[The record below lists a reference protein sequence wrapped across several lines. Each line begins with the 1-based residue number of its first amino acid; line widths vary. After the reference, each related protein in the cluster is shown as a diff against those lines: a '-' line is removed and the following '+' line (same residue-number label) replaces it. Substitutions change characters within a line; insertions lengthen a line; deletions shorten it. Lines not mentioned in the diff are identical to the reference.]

1 MPTVPT
7 TFVPQVSPSD
17 VGMQPYQSPPV
28 NGVKNYTPEQ
38 MIAQGNAT
46 ANAGGALLDLSA
58 KMDMDAARAAKITAA
73 MNAKIQDTMDENAA
87 KAADSA
93 FMSEASQ
100 LLHGK
105 GGYFSTKGRD
115 AESQYKATEQALI
128 AAGSK
133 QQALLTT
140 DAQRTMYTSSVART
154 TTSFL
159 SQMGDHWNG
168 QNAVYSAG
176 EANARGEQYANA
188 AVNNYQ
194 DSFKIDGQYNANL
207 ITARNEFTYALSQ
220 IGVYEGSAQQQ
231 QSMSKLNSTVARG
244 VVGKFMNEKRFADGI
259 AYVESLTEANGI
271 DAATSTS
278 LMDSLKTNREVQM
291 DQELTYSILN
301 SGTLTTPSGSG
312 NFMNPVNGGEV
323 ISVSKDLGLILSVP
337 AGTAVRA
344 PANATVTKSDDDAL
358 VLTSRDGT
366 VITFRGV
373 DNSKLNEGDIV
384 GRGETLGIPSGSEKG
399 MSEFSY
405 SVDRNGIP
413 IAADSMN
420 QIVATDSTTNPPLTL
435 REARG
440 LANRLP
446 DAQQR
451 ERVKALIT
459 AQWNAAAAL
468 TRFEEGEALDV
479 VLNLWANDEIASPQQ
494 LDALNPQDR
503 RKFKD
508 AVLSKAQTEVEQ
520 KLQLE
525 ALEGNLTREFV
536 RKNWDKVSHETTK
549 GWLEK
554 INSGAAAPANIDQ
567 DLFTQ
572 KLYEVGMSDMV
583 NPNTDVKRQKALTLR
598 NGFAREIESA
608 QQETGKVLTR
618 KEKEER
624 MDEYLSTVRVTAW
637 GTDRTERRRNL
648 SANDMAGA
656 YYEFDG
662 IEISVE
668 NFERERKKIQDEEF
682 IKRMRDPSLSG
693 QIIPKRDIPDDVV
706 KQYIRNERWKAQNPD
721 KIQEESE

>member
-7 TFVPQVSPSD
+7 TFVPQVSPAD
-17 VGMQPYQSPPV
+17 VGMQPYQSAPV
-28 NGVKNYTPEQ
+28 TGVKNYTPEQ
-38 MIAQGNAT
+38 MEAQGNAT
-46 ANAGGALLDLSA
+46 ANAGGALLNLSA
-58 KMDMDAARAAKITAA
+58 KMEIDAARAARTTAA

-87 KAADSA
+87 KAADTA

-105 GGYFSTKGRD
+105 GGYFSTKGLD
-115 AESQYKATEQALI
+115 AETRYKATEQALLT
-128 AAGSK
+128 AGSR
-133 QQALLTT
+133 QQASLTT
-140 DAQRTMYTSSVART
+140 DAQRTMFTSSVART

-159 SQMGDHWNG
+159 SQMGDHWNRE
-168 QNAVYSAG
+168 NAVYGAQ

-207 ITARNEFTYALSQ
+207 ITARNELTYGLSQ
-220 IGVYEGSAQQQ
+220 LGVYEGSAQHR

-244 VVGKFMNEKRFADGI
+244 VVNRYMNDKRFADGI

-271 DAATSTS
+271 DAATSS
-278 LMDSLKTNREVQM
+278 ALMDSLKSNREVQM
-291 DQELTYSILN
+291 DQELAYSILN
-301 SGTLTTPSGSG
+301 SGTFTTPSGSG

-323 ISVSKDLGLILSVP
+323 VSVSEDKGLILSVP

-344 PANATVTKSDDDAL
+344 PADATITKSDNDTL

-366 VITFRGV
+366 VITFSGV
-373 DNSKLNEGDIV
+373 DNTKLKEGDVV
-384 GRGETLGIPSGSEKG
+384 GRGDTLGIPRGSDKG
-399 MSEFSY
+399 VSEFSY

-413 IAADSMN
+413 IAADGIN
-420 QIVATDSTTNPPLTL
+420 QIVATDSTANPPLTL

-446 DAQQR
+446 DLQQR

-459 AQWNAAAAL
+459 AQWNAAEAL
-468 TRFEEGEALDV
+468 TKYEQSEALDV
-479 VLNLWANDEIASPQQ
+479 VLNLWANDKIASPEQM
-494 LDALNPQDR
+494 DALNPQDR

-508 AVLSKAQTEVEQ
+508 AVLGKAQTELEQ
-520 KLQLE
+520 ALQLE
-525 ALEGNLTREFV
+525 ALQGNLTREFV
-536 RKNWDKVSHETTK
+536 RENWHKVSYETTK

-583 NPNTDVKRQKALTLR
+583 KPDTDIKKQQALALR

-608 QQETGKVLTR
+608 QEETGKALTR

-624 MDEYLSTVRVTAW
+624 MDRYLATVRVTEW
-637 GTDRTERRRNL
+637 GTDSTVFTRDLPAT
-648 SANDMAGA
+648 DMAGA

-662 IEISVE
+662 NEIGYKE
-668 NFERERKKIQDEEF
+668 FERVRKQ
-682 IKRMRDPSLSG
+682 
-693 QIIPKRDIPDDVV
+693 
-706 KQYIRNERWKAQNPD
+706 
-721 KIQEESE
+721 IQEEDLVRRMNNPSLTGNIISPRNISDDMVRQYIKNEQWKALNPGKTQEESK